1 MTSKSQKFK
10 RLVLGLQPRAPDH
23 TMRLAVELAELLNLE
38 LLGVFLED
46 TSLQQLAG
54 IPFAREFRPLGGGWH
69 PIDVGQLSRDLE
81 HAAQSAEKMFAEA
94 AKRLPT
100 QWRFEVARGPMAA
113 TIATVSRTTDIVMI
127 GEPVGAAERVT
138 QQFSWLIQAAFQSA
152 AAVMIVP
159 SRIARVQGPIVAIA
173 TTPDD
178 LSIDVA
184 SNIAFAANEGLVVID
199 VGEKAIDEAQIR
211 TLATAKGLAVK
222 RILGGRTTGADAA
235 SFAQALRPLHERLVV
250 MTRGASDGQ
259 AASRIATDRR
269 VPVLVIEPP
278 ESTASNAAAAVRE

>member
-1 MTSKSQKFK
+1 MATEPHTFK
-10 RLVLGLQPRAPDH
+10 RLVLGLQPREPDH
-23 TMRLAVELAELLNLE
+23 TMRLAVDLAQMLKLE

-46 TSLQQLAG
+46 TSLQNLAS

-69 PIDVGQLSRDLE
+69 PIDIGHVSDDVEQ
-81 HAAQSAEKMFAEA
+81 AARSAERTFAEA
-94 AKRLPT
+94 ARHLQT
-100 QWRFEVARGPMAA
+100 QSRFEVARGPRAA
-113 TIATVSRTTDIVMI
+113 TIATVSQTSDIVVI
-127 GEPVGAAERVT
+127 GEPMTAAERVT
-138 QQFSWLIQAAFQSA
+138 QQFSWLTQAAFRSA

-178 LSIDVA
+178 LSIGVA
-184 SNIAFAANEGLVVID
+184 ANIAVAANEGLVVID

-211 TLATAKGLAVK
+211 ALATAKGLAVK
-222 RILGGRTTGADAA
+222 RIIGGRTTGADAA
-235 SFAQALRPLHERLVV
+235 SFAQALRPLHERLIV

-259 AASRIATDRR
+259 ATSIIATDRR

-278 ESTASNAAAAVRE
+278 ESTASNAAAAVR

>member
-1 MTSKSQKFK
+1 MTSESQRFK

-100 QWRFEVARGPMAA
+100 QWRFEVARGPIAA
-113 TIATVSRTTDIVMI
+113 TMATVSRTTDIVMI

-173 TTPDD
+173 TTPDEP
-178 LSIDVA
+178 SIRVA
-184 SNIAFAANEGLVVID
+184 ANIAVAANEELVVID
-199 VGEKAIDEAQIR
+199 VCDRAIDEAQIR
-211 TLATAKGLAVK
+211 ALAPATELAIK
-222 RILGGRTTGADAA
+222 RIRGGWKTGADAA
-235 SFAQALRPLHERLVV
+235 SLAQALGPLHERLVV

-259 AASRIATDRR
+259 AASIIAADRR
-269 VPVLVIEPP
+269 VPVLFIEPP
-278 ESTASNAAAAVRE
+278 ESTAPNGRPAVRE

>member
-1 MTSKSQKFK
+1 MTSESQRFK

-23 TMRLAVELAELLNLE
+23 TMRLAVKLAELLNLE

-46 TSLQQLAG
+46 TSLQRLAG
-54 IPFAREFRPLGGGWH
+54 IPFAREFRQLGGGWH
-69 PIDVGQLSRDLE
+69 PIDAGQLSRDLE

-113 TIATVSRTTDIVMI
+113 TMATVSRTTDIVMI

-159 SRIARVQGPIVAIA
+159 SRVARVQGPIVAIA
-173 TTPDD
+173 TTPDEP
-178 LSIDVA
+178 SIRVA
-184 SNIAFAANEGLVVID
+184 ANIAVAANEELVVID
-199 VGEKAIDEAQIR
+199 VCERAIDEAQIR
-211 TLATAKGLAVK
+211 ALASATELAIK
-222 RILGGRTTGADAA
+222 RIRGGWKTGADTA
-235 SFAQALRPLHERLVV
+235 SLAQALGPLHERLVV

-259 AASRIATDRR
+259 AASIIAADRR
-269 VPVLVIEPP
+269 VPVLVIEPR
-278 ESTASNAAAAVRE
+278 ESTAAKAAAAVRE